1 MSRVWVILLLVDL
14 GLAWGLGALWLD
26 EDLDPKNVSWRPPA
40 AVVPVADSLAVYQVA
55 LLQRDI
61 SQLVSTAERPLFWA
75 TRRPP
80 PPAPPERPADAE
92 PDPFADVHLFGLIG
106 HGEEGI
112 AILRSNGK
120 LRRVKFGGLVGPWSL
135 QGVEGNSAQFKAASG
150 EVRVLTLVHA
160 KQGASA
166 PGGTS
171 EASPV
176 TGGAAKFDDVIARR
190 KAARAAAIAAAKQRG
205 TK

>member
-1 MSRVWVILLLVDL
+1 MLLLVDL

-26 EDLDPKNVSWRPPA
+26 EDLDPKNVSWRPPV
-40 AVVPVADSLAVYQVA
+40 AVVPVADSLAVYQLA
-55 LLQRDI
+55 PLQRDL
-61 SQLVSTAERPLFWA
+61 SQLISTAERPLFWVS
-75 TRRPP
+75 RRPP
-80 PPAPPERPADAE
+80 PPAPPEKQADAE

-106 HGEEGI
+106 HADDGI

-120 LRRVKFGGLVGPWSL
+120 LRRVKAGGLVGSWSL

-160 KQGASA
+160 KQGSSA
-166 PGGTS
+166 PSGTS
-171 EASPV
+171 EASPAM
-176 TGGAAKFDDVIARR
+176 GGGAKFDDVIARR

-205 TK
+205 PK